1 MIKIN
6 TEFIDPLTERAKKSP
21 RKRINFNFHS
31 QADDLLQRML
41 HGMEPHTYVQPHKHE
56 NPDKVEAFFCLR
68 GRVAVVEFDAEGVI
82 IDSIVLDN
90 ATGNFGC
97 EILPRTWHSIICLE
111 PNSVV
116 YEVKNGPYNP
126 VDDKNFASWAPKEG
140 DENAVDFL
148 NRICEELNF

>member
-6 TEFIDPLTERAKKSP
+6 TEFIDPLSQKAKVSP
-21 RKRINFNFHS
+21 RKRINCNFHS
-31 QADDLLQRML
+31 QSDDLLQRML

-56 NPDKVEAFFCLR
+56 NPDKVEVFFCLR
-68 GRVAVVEFDAEGVI
+68 GRIAVVEFDAEGTIV
-82 IDSIVLDN
+82 DSIVLDN
-90 ATGNFGC
+90 TTGNFGC
-97 EILPRTWHSIICLE
+97 EIPPRTWHSIICLE

-140 DENAVDFL
+140 DESAADFMDK
-148 NRICEELNF
+148 ICKELNL